1 MSILDNIN
9 KTFDHRVR
17 LGIMSALM
25 VNESV
30 DFNTLKELLEV
41 TDGNLASHI
50 KGLEKVEYILIQKSF
65 IGKKTN
71 TKYSVTK
78 LGKMEFKKHI
88 NALEKLILK
97 AKPFQNKNK
106 PNH

>member
-1 MSILDNIN
+1 MGIIDNIN
-9 KTFDHRVR
+9 KIFDHRVR

-30 DFNTLKELLEV
+30 DFTTLKELLGV
-41 TDGNLASHI
+41 TDGNLASHL
-50 KGLEKVEYILIQKSF
+50 KSLEKEAYISIEKQF
-65 IGKKTN
+65 IEKKPN

-88 NALEKLILK
+88 NALEKLI
-97 AKPFQNKNK
+97 NKQ
-106 PNH
+106 